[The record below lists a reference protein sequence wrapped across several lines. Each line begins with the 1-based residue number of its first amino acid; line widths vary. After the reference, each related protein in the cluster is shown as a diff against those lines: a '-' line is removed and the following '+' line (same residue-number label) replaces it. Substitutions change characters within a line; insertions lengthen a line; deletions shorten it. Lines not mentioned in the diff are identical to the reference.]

1 MSSGNLEYK
10 NGLEMLGKL
19 CYNGTNMKSRK
30 ANALY
35 EQGAFAAYQAQRCA
49 CALLGIAQKRMRKK

>member
-1 MSSGNLEYK
+1 MEYK

-19 CYNGTNMKSRK
+19 CYNGTNMKNRK

-35 EQGAFAAYQAQRCA
+35 EQGVFAAYQAQRCA
-49 CALLGIAQKRMRKK
+49 CALLGYAQKRMRKK